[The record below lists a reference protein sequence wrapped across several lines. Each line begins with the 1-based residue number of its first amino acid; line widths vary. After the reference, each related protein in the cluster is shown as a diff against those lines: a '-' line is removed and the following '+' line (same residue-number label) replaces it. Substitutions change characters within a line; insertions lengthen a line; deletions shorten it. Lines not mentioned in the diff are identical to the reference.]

1 MAGLT
6 IEDVTVGTGAEAR
19 PGGTVTVHYTGT
31 LDNGSRF
38 DSSRDRG
45 PFSFLLG
52 GGRVIQGWDQ
62 GVAGMRV
69 GGVRRLVIPAELG
82 YGDQG
87 APPVIPPRSTLHFE
101 IELLEV
107 SAAG

>member
-1 MAGLT
+1 VADLT
-6 IEDVTVGTGAEAR
+6 IEDVTVGAGAEAR

-31 LDNGSRF
+31 LDNGRKF

-45 PFSFLLG
+45 KAFSFLLG

-69 GGVRRLVIPAELG
+69 GGVRTLVIPAELG

-87 APPVIPPRSTLHFE
+87 APPVIPPRATLHFE

-107 SAAG
+107 T

>member
-1 MAGLT
+1 MADLT
-6 IEDVTVGTGAEAR
+6 IEDHTVGTGAEAR
-19 PGGTVTVHYTGT
+19 PGGTVTVHYVGT
-31 LDNGSRF
+31 LDDGSKF

-45 PFSFLLG
+45 KAFSFPLG
-52 GGRVIQGWDQ
+52 RGQVIEGWDQ

-87 APPVIPPRSTLHFE
+87 APPVIPPGATLHFD

-107 SAAG
+107 R